1 MNFFS
6 CFSGIEA
13 ASVAFDPLGFEC
25 VGFSE
30 IDPFCCELLKT
41 RFPTVRNYGD
51 IEQYKQWDIEPGSIR
66 FLCGGSPCQS
76 YSTSG
81 NRKGLED
88 PRGNL
93 ALVYFGFLER
103 LRPRWLLLENV
114 PGILSSNGGRDFGT
128 LLGKL
133 AKLGYGFAYCILDAQ
148 NFGVPQRRRRVFL
161 VGHSGGDWRRPA
173 AVLFNRESVFGN
185 LEAGEIQGEGTSA
198 GTSGSTRKRD
208 VVGAL
213 TASPKN
219 HAGSYTGQDAYQ
231 NKLIPV
237 RTPNHWAAENKPHP
251 ALTQSSS
258 SGLPGYSNQE
268 LFSQRGEG
276 LVGANR
282 FYNENP
288 CKGTV
293 KSEKVSQTLL
303 ARAGTGG
310 GNLPI
315 VIPIHNQAT
324 RHQGNDGRGKGN
336 GLGVGN
342 AGDPSPTITA
352 TDNHSVALGS
362 SVRRLTP
369 RECERL
375 QGFPDDWTKIAYRG
389 RTADKCADAPR
400 YHALGNSWAV
410 PVVRWIG
417 ERIKEVDAWT

>member
-1 MNFFS
+1 MKFFS

-51 IEQYKQWDIEPGSIR
+51 IEQYKQWDIEPGATR
-66 FLCGGSPCQS
+66 LLCGGSPCQS
-76 YSTSG
+76 YSLAG
-81 NRKGLED
+81 NREGLED

-133 AKLGYGFAYCILDAQ
+133 ARLGYGFAYAILDAQ
-148 NFGVPQRRRRVFL
+148 NFSVPQRRKRVFL
-161 VGHSGGDWRRPA
+161 VGHSRGDWRRPA
-173 AVLFNRESVFGN
+173 SVLFNRESVFGS

-198 GTSGSTRKRD
+198 ETSGSTRKRD

-237 RTPNHWAAENKPHP
+237 RTP
-251 ALTQSSS
+251 
-258 SGLPGYSNQE
+258 
-268 LFSQRGEG
+268 
-276 LVGANR
+276 
-282 FYNENP
+282 
-288 CKGTV
+288 
-293 KSEKVSQTLL
+293 
-303 ARAGTGG
+303 
-310 GNLPI
+310 
-315 VIPIHNQAT
+315 
-324 RHQGNDGRGKGN
+324 
-336 GLGVGN
+336 
-342 AGDPSPTITA
+342 
-352 TDNHSVALGS
+352 NHSVALGS

>member
-1 MNFFS
+1 MRFFS

-13 ASVAFDPLGFEC
+13 ASVAFNPLGFEA

-41 RFPTVRNYGD
+41 RFPSVRNYGD
-51 IEQYKQWDIEPGSIR
+51 IEQYKQWDIEPGATR
-66 FLCGGSPCQS
+66 LLCGGSPCQS

-88 PRGNL
+88 PRGKL
-93 ALVYFGFLER
+93 ALVYFGLLER
-103 LRPRWLLLENV
+103 LRPRWILLENV

-128 LLGKL
+128 LLGQL
-133 AKLGYGFAYCILDAQ
+133 ARLGYGFAYATLNAE
-148 NFGVPQRRRRVFL
+148 NFGIPQRRRRVFL
-161 VGHSGGDWRRPA
+161 VGCSRGDWRRPA

-185 LEAGEIQGEGTSA
+185 LATGGFQGEGTPA
-198 GTSGSTRKRD
+198 ETSKSIGDGNRK
-208 VVGAL
+208 VANPL
-213 TASPKN
+213 TARMGKGIN
-219 HAGSYTGQDAYQ
+219 TTLDEGQTP
-231 NKLIPV
+231 IIEP
-237 RTPNHWAAENKPHP
+237 RTPNHWDAENKPHP
-251 ALTQSSS
+251 ALTQSTS

-268 LFSQRGEG
+268 LFSQRGAG
-276 LVGANR
+276 LVEA
-282 FYNENP
+282 
-288 CKGTV
+288 
-293 KSEKVSQTLL
+293 
-303 ARAGTGG
+303 
-310 GNLPI
+310 
-315 VIPIHNQAT
+315 IPIHNQAT
-324 RHQGNDGRGKGN
+324 RHQGNDGRGKEN

-352 TDNHSVALGS
+352 TDNHSVAHGS

-369 RECERL
+369 KECERL

>member
-1 MNFFS
+1 MRFFS

-51 IEQYKQWDIEPGSIR
+51 IEQYQQWDIEPGTTGL
-66 FLCGGSPCQS
+66 LCGGSPCQS

-81 NRKGLED
+81 NREGLED

-148 NFGVPQRRRRVFL
+148 NFGVPQRRRRVFI
-161 VGHSGGDWRRPA
+161 VGHSRGDWRRPA

-198 GTSGSTRKRD
+198 ETSGSTRKRD

-219 HAGSYTGQDAYQ
+219 HAGSYTGQDVYQ

-237 RTPNHWAAENKPHP
+237 RTPNHWDAENKPHP
-251 ALTQSSS
+251 ALTQSTS

-268 LFSQRGEG
+268 LFSQRGAG
-276 LVGANR
+276 LVEA
-282 FYNENP
+282 
-288 CKGTV
+288 
-293 KSEKVSQTLL
+293 
-303 ARAGTGG
+303 
-310 GNLPI
+310 
-315 VIPIHNQAT
+315 IPIHNQAT